1 MFTNVAN
8 VVVNSFVF
16 PFVFF
21 CSFCGL
27 CLIFLV
33 LNLITCKYTI
43 KLSLQLF
50 VFRVDITTSNN
61 LFKIFRNFICSLK
74 NFL

>member
-8 VVVNSFVF
+8 VVINSFVF

-21 CSFCGL
+21 CFFCGL
-27 CLIFLV
+27 CLVFLV

-43 KLSLQLF
+43 KLLLQLF
-50 VFRVDITTSNN
+50 VFRVDITISNN